1 MEICSSRYEEIED
14 IAADTLEDIGYAKF
28 PIDVFELCKL
38 LDIKVIKYSE
48 INRDIITYAMD
59 LSDDGFSYFNKNINQ
74 YIIFYNDIMMENRIR
89 FTIMHEIGHIMLE
102 HREHSTKNEIEA
114 NIFAKKLLAPLGLIH
129 KLKLD
134 NSIDIAENFEISFK
148 FSQNVIN
155 QYKNAIKYPYTR
167 DKIFNSRIVSI
178 FKDYS
183 IKKEIN

>member
-102 HREHSTKNEIEA
+102 HREHSTKNEIEY
-114 NIFAKKLLAPLGLIH
+114 AKKHG
-129 KLKLD
+129 
-134 NSIDIAENFEISFK
+134 
-148 FSQNVIN
+148 
-155 QYKNAIKYPYTR
+155 
-167 DKIFNSRIVSI
+167 
-178 FKDYS
+178 
-183 IKKEIN
+183 KEIIYHERTIF